1 MNRERE
7 FDLWVRE
14 RLSDWPTEQILEF
27 ERWLLEDGRFEFV
40 PAVHEALRQRRIDG
54 DPRESSNR
62 NLVDDLVLRLK
73 GLVHVRALLEDR
85 GASVVELAEH
95 TAEIE
100 RLRAQLAEVV
110 KASAA

>member
-1 MNRERE
+1 MSMEHE

-14 RLSDWPTEQILEF
+14 GVSDWPTQQILDS

-40 PAVHEALRQRRIDG
+40 PAVHEALRLRIDG
-54 DPRESSNR
+54 DPRESSKPK
-62 NLVDDLVLRLK
+62 LIDDLILRIK
-73 GLVHVRALLEDR
+73 GLVHVRAILEDR
-85 GASVVELAEH
+85 GASVIELAEH

-100 RLRAQLAEVV
+100 RLRDQLAEMA